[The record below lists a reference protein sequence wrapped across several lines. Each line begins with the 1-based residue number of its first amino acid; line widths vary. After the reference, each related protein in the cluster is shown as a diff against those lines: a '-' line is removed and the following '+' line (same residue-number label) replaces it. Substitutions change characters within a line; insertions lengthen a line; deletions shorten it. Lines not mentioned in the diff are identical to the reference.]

1 MNQDLRSLKHRSAR
15 PRLSVK
21 LQTVI
26 VSLVLAFAE
35 SAQSTDTEVVASI
48 MRSQYGSGFN
58 SKHQCWT
65 HKSTGWG
72 LYCMKP
78 INIHRIDAHGVP
90 RLYVLA
96 EGVPMNLAGEL
107 EEAGAH
113 AAPGVVGAFL
123 VSLYGTGKF
132 TVLAATKELHFG
144 SFGAASAGDAKF
156 LKVGASDYYGWTF
169 FSGGM
174 WMGTIVTWHH
184 IVAPRGTQ
192 FVDLSA
198 IPETSEDDQDHT
210 YEIAF
215 DTTQLDRKFFP
226 LLVTKRFTGEGK
238 RFGPATVT
246 FRVAFNTETGRYQ
259 LRKGE

>member
-1 MNQDLRSLKHRSAR
+1 MKQLAVILSLA
-15 PRLSVK
+15 LS
-21 LQTVI
+21 
-26 VSLVLAFAE
+26 FAG
-35 SAQSTDTEVVASI
+35 SAQPTDTEVVASI
-48 MRSQYGSGFN
+48 MRSQYGLGFN
-58 SKHQCWT
+58 SEHQCWA
-65 HKSTGWG
+65 HKAKGWG

-107 EEAGAH
+107 QETGAH

-123 VSLYGTGKF
+123 VSLDGTGKF

-156 LKVGASDYYGWTF
+156 LKVGAPDYYGWTF
-169 FSGGM
+169 VAGGM

-198 IPETSEDDQDHT
+198 IPETAEDDQDHT

-215 DTTQLDRKFFP
+215 DSTQVDQKFFP
-226 LLVTKRFTGEGK
+226 LLVTKRFNGEGK
-238 RFGPATVT
+238 RHGPATVT
-246 FRVAFNTETGRYQ
+246 FRVPFNTKTWSYR
-259 LRKGE
+259 LRKGK

>member
-1 MNQDLRSLKHRSAR
+1 M
-15 PRLSVK
+15 PILSPGIPTVPMK
-21 LQTVI
+21 QLTVI
-26 VSLVLAFAE
+26 LSMTLPFIV
-35 SAQSTDTEVVASI
+35 SAQSPDAEIVASL
-48 MRSQYGSGFN
+48 MRSQYGPMFDSAH
-58 SKHQCWT
+58 KCWI
-65 HKSTGWG
+65 HKSKDWG
-72 LYCMKP
+72 LYCMAP
-78 INIHRIDAHGVP
+78 IKIHRVDAHGTR

-96 EGVPMNLAGEL
+96 EGVPMNLAGDLKEPRV
-107 EEAGAH
+107 GAH
-113 AAPGVVGAFL
+113 AAPGLVGAFAVRL
-123 VSLYGTGKF
+123 DGAGK
-132 TVLAATKELHFG
+132 TSVLAATKELHFG

-156 LKVGASDYYGWTF
+156 LKVGASDYCGWTF
-169 FSGGM
+169 VSGGM

-210 YEIAF
+210 YVIAF

-246 FRVAFNTETGRYQ
+246 FRVPFNTETGRYQ